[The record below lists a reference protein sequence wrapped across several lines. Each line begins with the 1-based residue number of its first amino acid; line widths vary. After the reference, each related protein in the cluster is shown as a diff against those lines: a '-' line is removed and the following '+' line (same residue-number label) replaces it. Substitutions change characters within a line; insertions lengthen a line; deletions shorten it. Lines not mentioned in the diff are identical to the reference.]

1 MSEDDRWTYEEAGPV
16 ARPYTVT
23 GGRTRPRGTRYF
35 DLVDMV
41 VRSARSADPHS
52 VSSPERSQILEL
64 CRVPVSVAEVAAL
77 VGLPLGVVRVLL
89 GDLLY
94 ENLIE
99 VMESAPRG
107 GVVTD
112 QHLLGRVLERL
123 RALLPGLRDLVD
135 QTPAQRGRGG
145 QPLAAEHEPR
155 GAPAADQAHHAH

>member
-16 ARPYTVT
+16 SRPYTVT
-23 GGRTRPRGTRYF
+23 GGRTRSLGTRYF

-52 VSSPERSQILEL
+52 VSSPERGQILDL

-112 QHLLGRVLERL
+112 QRLLGRVLERL
-123 RALLPGLRDLVD
+123 RALLPCVRDLVD
-135 QTPAQRGRGG
+135 
-145 QPLAAEHEPR
+145 
-155 GAPAADQAHHAH
+155 

>member
-16 ARPYTVT
+16 SRPYTVT
-23 GGRTRPRGTRYF
+23 GGRTRSLGARYF

-77 VGLPLGVVRVLL
+77 IGLPLGVVRVLL

-99 VMESAPRG
+99 VMETAPRG

-112 QHLLGRVLERL
+112 QRLLGRALERL
-123 RALLPGLRDLVD
+123 RALLSCVRDLVD
-135 QTPAQRGRGG
+135 
-145 QPLAAEHEPR
+145 
-155 GAPAADQAHHAH
+155 